1 MERYCQKACEQA
13 ATIASATDGSAHER
27 YLKLFRHIEKTDK
40 KIARTFD
47 DVRRSAAMEQILLID
62 SLRLWS
68 PEELQRFS
76 PDIQDL
82 VRALSRGPR
91 GD

>member
-1 MERYCQKACEQA
+1 
-13 ATIASATDGSAHER
+13 
-27 YLKLFRHIEKTDK
+27 
-40 KIARTFD
+40 
-47 DVRRSAAMEQILLID
+47 MEQILLSD
-62 SLRLWS
+62 SLKLWS